1 MFDERASQSELFE
14 ATTLPLVRAL
24 FDGVSG
30 VVLAYGVTCS
40 GKTWTTSG
48 SRKEPGVLPRAL
60 DVILRE
66 IQSGGKV
73 GGDKLVNVVPG
84 REYRIFASYLEVYNE
99 QCYDLFEGMFDNDMT
114 RKGRRVLKLKEDA
127 QKEVY
132 AEGLTEVEITN
143 ADDVERLLDKGK
155 RSRRVA
161 NTFANEV
168 SSRSHSVFFI
178 TLKMTDRKDGTVKNT
193 SSRLSIVD
201 LAGSERGSKMSGK
214 DSQRVKESTKINSS
228 LMNLGRCLGAMR
240 HNQKVDQQKLNAKK
254 LVVPFRVS
262 KLTRL
267 LQHCLE
273 SGSAVLIANASP
285 MLQDADATI
294 QALRV
299 ASLAQEITMPT
310 KIVESRKHLFR
321 HLTEETPRRR
331 QPARSVK
338 VIGARGDAGGVI
350 SKTGTAE
357 LSKEIRR
364 LKKEMILLRVELEE
378 ERCTRKDVEKQN
390 DEAFRECD
398 ELFRENEKL
407 KDRLADSEA
416 RIYVVEAEV
425 REELTEEVKQMLERL
440 NENWQRRFDEMQA
453 ENDKLLAQSGAG
465 DMHRLSLGPQTSRST
480 HDAEKVAARL
490 ARRVSKAAFESM
502 KVCLMDEDEERLV
515 TESEET
521 EDDEEYIEEE
531 SEDENKSSAERTR

>member
-40 GKTWTTSG
+40 GKTWTISG

-310 KIVESRKHLFR
+310 KIVESRRHLFR

-338 VIGARGDAGGVI
+338 VRGARGDAGGVI

-465 DMHRLSLGPQTSRST
+465 DMHRFSLGPQTSRST